1 MRSNSTKTYKP
12 TKSLLN
18 TLKMKN
24 LNESTNSSYLH
35 YYQEFLKY
43 INKSPKAITADDIQG
58 YLNQLRKNKCAYST
72 FNINLNALKVFHEKL
87 FTDSLMKNIKRPKI
101 KTLNLD
107 VLSHEEVVD
116 ILQRTEN
123 IKHRAIIGIIYYCG
137 LKSSEVVKLR
147 VKDLDFRKKK
157 IKVPPAT
164 ESKDPRIVSMNKE
177 IIDFLKEYL
186 KVYGK
191 NEWLFPGKPITKP
204 YSVRSLQRLFTE
216 TASRFGIK
224 KVLTPIT
231 VRRSRA
237 IELQKN
243 GHDWQLIKEFLGHE
257 GKDTTKRFYR
267 ELVKTQSK

>member
-18 TLKMKN
+18 TLKLKN

-43 INKSPKAITADDIQG
+43 VNKSPKAVSSDDIQG

-87 FTDSLMKNIKRPKI
+87 FTESMMKNIKRPKI
-101 KTLNLD
+101 KNLNLD
-107 VLSHEEVVD
+107 VLNHEEVID
-116 ILQRTEN
+116 ILEN
-123 IKHRAIIGIIYYCG
+123 MENVKHKAIFAIIYYCG
-137 LKSSEVVKLR
+137 LKSSEVVKLK
-147 VKDLDFRKKK
+147 VTDVDFRRKK

-164 ESKDPRIVSMNKE
+164 ESKQSRIVSMNKE
-177 IIDFLKEYL
+177 IIAILKDYL

-191 NEWLFPGKPITKP
+191 HEWLFPGKPISKP

-216 TASRFGIK
+216 TANRFGIT

-237 IELQKN
+237 IELQKE
-243 GHDWQLIKEFLGHE
+243 GHDWKLIKDFLGHE

-267 ELVKTQSK
+267 ELVKTQKG